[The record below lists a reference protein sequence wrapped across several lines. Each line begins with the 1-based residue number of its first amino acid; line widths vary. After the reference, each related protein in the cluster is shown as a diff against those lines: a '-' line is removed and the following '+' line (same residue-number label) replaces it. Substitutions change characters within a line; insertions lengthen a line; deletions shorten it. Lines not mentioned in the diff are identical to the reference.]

1 MIGWCKEHLSLKK
14 TEWKKINQKFYAV
27 RRNILRIEDRRKGC
41 GSPGAKGI

>member
-1 MIGWCKEHLSLKK
+1 MEENKSE
-14 TEWKKINQKFYAV
+14 FYAV